1 MYLHDKKPN
10 PDYKNPLLLDYW
22 MKSVVNE
29 KITKDPN
36 PEKKYTKINNLGKS
50 KLQIKNQKTK
60 NEN

>member
-10 PDYKNPLLLDYW
+10 PDYW

-36 PEKKYTKINNLGKS
+36 PEKNI
-50 KLQIKNQKTK
+50 QQ
-60 NEN
+60 